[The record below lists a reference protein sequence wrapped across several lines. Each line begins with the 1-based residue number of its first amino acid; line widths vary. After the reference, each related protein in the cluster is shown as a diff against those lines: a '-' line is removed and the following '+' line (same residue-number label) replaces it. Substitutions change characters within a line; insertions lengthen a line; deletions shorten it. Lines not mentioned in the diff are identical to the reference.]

1 MAIPVRCECGK
12 ELLAKDE
19 YAGRQTQC
27 PECGRTLVIPG
38 ANPYAM
44 PQGIGGDL
52 GPDWE
57 PGDFKGGPPATS
69 GKAVASLVLGLLSF
83 FLMFFTGIPALILG
97 AMGLGEIGRSKGR
110 LTGRGMAITG
120 MVTGGLGSA
129 CFIPAILIAL
139 LLPTVQA
146 AREAA
151 RRSQCVN
158 NLKQIGLG
166 MHNFHDEKG
175 HFPTA
180 AITDEDGKPLLSWRV
195 AILPYID
202 QGVLYSQFKLDE
214 PWDSPHNQALLSL
227 MPAAYK
233 CPSDPT
239 LDGTFTTTY
248 QAIAGPGAMFDGNQT
263 IGIAQVTDGTSNTL
277 MVAESSVPVPWT
289 QPDDLP
295 HAPGTPWPFG
305 SKHPGGFNALF
316 VDGSVRFIKSTI
328 APAVLGA
335 LVTRAGQE
343 VVSSDSF

>member
-38 ANPYAM
+38 ENPYAK
-44 PQGIGGDL
+44 PTAVGDL

-57 PGDFKGGPPATS
+57 PGAYKGEPPTTS
-69 GKAVASLVLGLLSF
+69 GKAVASLVLGLLSLC
-83 FLMFFTGIPALILG
+83 LMFITGIPAIILG
-97 AMGLGEIGRSKGR
+97 AMGLGEIGRSRGR

-120 MVTGGLGSA
+120 IVTGGLGTV
-129 CFIPAILIAL
+129 CIMPAL
-139 LLPTVQA
+139 LLPAFQSA
-146 AREAA
+146 SGAA

-158 NLKQIGLG
+158 NLKQIGLA
-166 MHNFHDEKG
+166 MHNFHDQKG

-202 QGVLYSQFKLDE
+202 QGALYSRFKLDE
-214 PWDSPHNQALLSL
+214 PWDSPHNQALLSM
-227 MPAAYK
+227 MPSVYK
-233 CPSDPT
+233 CPSDPG

-248 QAIAGPGAMFDGNQT
+248 QAIAGPGAMFDGNQK
-263 IGIAQVTDGTSNTL
+263 ISIAQVIDGTSVTL
-277 MVAESSVPVPWT
+277 MVAESNIPVPWT
-289 QPDDLP
+289 KPDDLP
-295 HAPGTPWPFG
+295 HPPGTPWPFG

-316 VDGSVRFIKSTI
+316 VDGSVRFLRSTI
-328 APAVLGA
+328 VPAALGA

-343 VVSSDSF
+343 VVNGGEF